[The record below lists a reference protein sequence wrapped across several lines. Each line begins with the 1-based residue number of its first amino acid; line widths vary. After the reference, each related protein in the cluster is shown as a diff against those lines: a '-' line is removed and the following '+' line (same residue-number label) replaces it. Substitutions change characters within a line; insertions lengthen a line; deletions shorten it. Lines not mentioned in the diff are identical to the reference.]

1 MDAIRKIETVKFIS
15 RLLEQ
20 IEGSCKRLRI
30 ADDVTKKNR

>member
-1 MDAIRKIETVKFIS
+1 MDAIRKIGQGNFIS

-30 ADDVTKKNR
+30 ADGVTKKNR